1 MILLSNTR
9 QKNHGVLMAGL
20 QRLDLNV
27 SCCSIDNKVVITVAV
42 VILILENEK

>member
-1 MILLSNTR
+1 
-9 QKNHGVLMAGL
+9 MAGL

-27 SCCSIDNKVVITVAV
+27 NCSSIDNKVVITGAV

>member
-9 QKNHGVLMAGL
+9 QINHGVLMAGL

-27 SCCSIDNKVVITVAV
+27 NCSSIDNKVVITVAV